1 VIAHRQGEEP
11 CCRGARPTK
20 ERIQLA
26 SGKINQSESRCD
38 RRREGQLWGLW
49 GLRQRPSLG
58 LTKTDEEWSGTR
70 EVAQLSVADTSPEKE
85 QCKSEQQRPRAQ

>member
-1 VIAHRQGEEP
+1 V
-11 CCRGARPTK
+11 
-20 ERIQLA
+20 
-26 SGKINQSESRCD
+26 
-38 RRREGQLWGLW
+38 GLW